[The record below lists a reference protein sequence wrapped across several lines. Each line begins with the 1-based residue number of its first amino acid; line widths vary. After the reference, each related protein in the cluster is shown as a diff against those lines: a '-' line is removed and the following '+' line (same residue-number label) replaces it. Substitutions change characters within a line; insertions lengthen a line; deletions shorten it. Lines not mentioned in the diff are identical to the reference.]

1 MKTLQ
6 FEAVKVAFKQ
16 DKNGYT
22 LTLCIHPDEVPE
34 DLLRAFVG
42 ATYQVVMVRLDQLS
56 ADPQEKFE
64 SDQAVKTAGIL
75 CRDPKFWEF
84 LHEDSQ
90 IFTAAEPEATD
101 WLRDFL
107 NIKSRTELKDNAEAR
122 IRLDSLHK
130 EFLAWKQKT

>member
-16 DKNGYT
+16 DKNGYI

-34 DLLRAFVG
+34 DLLRSFVG
-42 ATYQVVMVRLDQLS
+42 AVYQVVMVRLDRN
-56 ADPQEKFE
+56 ADPQEEFE
-64 SDQAVKTAGIL
+64 SDKAVKIAGML

-90 IFTAAEPEATD
+90 IFTATEKDATD

-107 NIKSRTELKDNAEAR
+107 EIQSRTELKDNAEAR
-122 IRLDSLHK
+122 TRLDSLHK
-130 EFLAWKQKT
+130 EFLAWKQRN

>member
-42 ATYQVVMVRLDQLS
+42 ATYQVVMVRLDQS
-56 ADPQEKFE
+56 DPQEQFE
-64 SDQAVKTAGIL
+64 SDHAVKTSGML

-84 LHEDSQ
+84 LQDDSL
-90 IFTAAEPEATD
+90 IFTATEEDATE

-107 NIKSRTELKDNAEAR
+107 GIKSRTELKENAEAR

-130 EFLAWKQKT
+130 EFLTWKQRT

>member
-16 DKNGYT
+16 DKNGYI

-34 DLLRAFVG
+34 DLLRSYVG
-42 ATYQVVMVRLDQLS
+42 AVYQVVMVRLDHN
-56 ADPQEKFE
+56 ADPQEEFE
-64 SDQAVKTAGIL
+64 SDKAVKTAGML

-90 IFTAAEPEATD
+90 IFTATEKDAAD

-107 NIKSRTELKDNAEAR
+107 EIQSRAELKDNAEAR

-130 EFLAWKQKT
+130 EFLAWKQKS

>member
-16 DKNGYT
+16 DKNGYI

-34 DLLRAFVG
+34 DLLRSFVG
-42 ATYQVVMVRLDQLS
+42 AVYQVVMVRLDRN
-56 ADPQEKFE
+56 ADPQEEFE
-64 SDQAVKTAGIL
+64 SDKAVKMAGML

-90 IFTAAEPEATD
+90 IFTATEKDATD

-107 NIKSRTELKDNAEAR
+107 EIQSRTELKDNAEAR
-122 IRLDSLHK
+122 TRLDSLHK
-130 EFLAWKQKT
+130 EFLAWKQRN

>member
-16 DKNGYT
+16 DKNGYI
-22 LTLCIHPDEVPE
+22 LTLCIHPDEVPVE
-34 DLLRAFVG
+34 LLRSFVG
-42 ATYQVVMVRLDQLS
+42 ATYQVVMVRLDQ
-56 ADPQEKFE
+56 ADPQEEFE
-64 SDQAVKTAGIL
+64 SDKAVKTAGML
-75 CRDPKFWEF
+75 CRDPKFREF
-84 LHEDSQ
+84 LQDDSL
-90 IFTAAEPEATD
+90 IFTATEEDATE

>member
-16 DKNGYT
+16 DKNGYI

-34 DLLRAFVG
+34 DLLRSFVG
-42 ATYQVVMVRLDQLS
+42 AVYQVVMVRLDRN
-56 ADPQEKFE
+56 ADPQEEFE
-64 SDQAVKTAGIL
+64 SDKAVKMAGML

-90 IFTAAEPEATD
+90 IFTATEKDATD

-107 NIKSRTELKDNAEAR
+107 EIQSRTELKDNAEAR
-122 IRLDSLHK
+122 SRLDSLHK
-130 EFLAWKQKT
+130 EFLAWKQRN